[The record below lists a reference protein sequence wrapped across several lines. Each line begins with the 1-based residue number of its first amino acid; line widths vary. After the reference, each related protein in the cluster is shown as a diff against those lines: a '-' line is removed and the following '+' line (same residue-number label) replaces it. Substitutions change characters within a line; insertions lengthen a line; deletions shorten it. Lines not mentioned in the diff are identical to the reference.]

1 MRLTRTKMEL
11 VKNALKALP
20 FFTIL
25 GGAFFGYLEGQEIGH
40 NVLATIRRIPQP
52 PIPVEP
58 TLEEVLRNIGIGA
71 ALGLTGGI
79 ALCCFGMVATH
90 HITVVPD
97 PLDRQKGG
105 IGKFA
110 ATRFKTYFKKSD
122 VEENVRSTQK
132 MAEKHEVKKREQE
145 AEAKEILKIGTSGI
159 RAKKLGKLADSK
171 KSTIKKRGK

>member
-1 MRLTRTKMEL
+1 MEL
-11 VKNALKALP
+11 VKNALKAFP
-20 FFTIL
+20 FLTTL
-25 GGAFFGYLEGQEIGH
+25 AGAFFGYLEGHEMGH
-40 NVLATIRRIPQP
+40 NILATIQRKPLHLLML
-52 PIPVEP
+52 EP
-58 TLEEVLRNIGIGA
+58 TWEEILRNIGIGA

-105 IGKFA
+105 IGRFA

-132 MAEKHEVKKREQE
+132 MAEKHEVKKRELE

-171 KSTIKKRGK
+171 KSNKKRGK